1 MKTKK
6 IIALMLS
13 LAMVLG
19 VAAACTTN
27 DGGDTPAA
35 TSGTQAP
42 DATEAPTASED
53 AEESVES
60 TDAAIAQTSAYTE
73 LAVADVTDE
82 GDKVLLYGW
91 NDEFPGLVTNYSS
104 VEYDQEITESN
115 TYQTKLDQVLASG
128 EDAPDIF
135 VTDAEWTKK
144 YINSENT
151 LAVNDLG
158 IAYSELTDMYNYT
171 LQVAA
176 DDNNVIKGLCWQA
189 TPCGIFYNKTVAQET
204 LGVSEPEDVAP
215 FFADWDAVIETARTV
230 NEASNGEKKIVSG
243 FDDVWVAFR
252 GNANRTQPW
261 ISNGQVT
268 VDPVMED
275 YFDIAKTLKDEG
287 LTFET
292 SQWGAEWNA
301 NMENQTV
308 LSYWGPMWLADFC
321 MNMGADGTNPT
332 KGDWGLVLGPCD
344 FYWGGT
350 WMMASKYCDMKA
362 SVAQIMRDIALN
374 PDTLDTLA
382 RSGACSFVNSYSI
395 MEGLANDPT
404 YGVEYLG
411 GQNAAAVLF
420 EKAQDI
426 DMSAIGVNDQQIM
439 TEFSNV
445 VNSYLNGD
453 IATVADAEDT
463 FIANVQELGIT
474 E

>member
-19 VAAACTTN
+19 VAAACTDN
-27 DGGDTPAA
+27 GNGETPAA
-35 TSGTQAP
+35 TNGTQAP
-42 DATEAPTASED
+42 AATEAPAASED
-53 AEESVES
+53 ADASVAESDVV
-60 TDAAIAQTSAYTE
+60 ANASAYTE
-73 LAVADVTDE
+73 LAIADVTDE

-144 YINSENT
+144 YINSDNT

-158 IAYSELTDMYNYT
+158 IAYSELSDMYNYT

-215 FFADWDAVIETARTV
+215 FFASWDAVLETARTV
-230 NEASNGEKKIVSG
+230 NEVSGGEKKIVAG
-243 FDDVWVAFR
+243 IDDIGNAFKF
-252 GNANRTQPW
+252 NANRSQGWVT
-261 ISNGQVT
+261 NGQVT
-268 VDPVMED
+268 IDPVFED
-275 YFDIAKTLKDEG
+275 YFEIGKTFKDEG
-287 LTFET
+287 LTFEAGA
-292 SQWGAEWNA
+292 WGAEWYA
-301 NMENQTV
+301 GMENQTV
-308 LSYWGPMWLADFC
+308 LSYWGPMWLSDFC

-362 SVAQIMRDIALN
+362 SVAQIMRDIALT

-382 RSGACSFVNSYSI
+382 RTGACSFVNSYSI
-395 MEGLANDPT
+395 MSGLANDPT
-404 YGVEYLG
+404 YGIDYLG

-420 EKAQDI
+420 EKANDI
-426 DMSAIGVNDQQIM
+426 DMSPLGINDQQIWS
-439 TEFSNV
+439 EFSNV
-445 VNSYLNGD
+445 FNSYLSGE
-453 IATVADAEDT
+453 ITTVADAEDT
-463 FIANVQELGIT
+463 FIANVQELGIV
-474 E
+474 